1 MIEKHCILKLY
12 DSIDILI
19 YCASKKNCNWRVLS
33 FGYLQESGGG
43 VIIAARK
50 LFTACFRLAVI
61 S

>member
-1 MIEKHCILKLY
+1 MIEKRGVLKLY
-12 DSIDILI
+12 YSIDILI
-19 YCASKKNCNWRVLS
+19 YCANKKNRNWRVLS

-43 VIIAARK
+43 VIIAAGK